1 MISIGVT
8 GGIGTGKSTICAV
21 LETMGYPVF
30 YADAEA
36 KKCMTDDPLL
46 RQEIVAQFGSE
57 AYVQGSLNR
66 SYLASIIFRDPSQ
79 RDVLNQL
86 VHPAVYR
93 AFEQWKTRQSATL
106 LFNESAL
113 LFETGSY
120 RRFHATILVTA
131 EREVRI
137 QRVMERDSIS
147 REQVIDRMNNQWDD
161 TEKIALASFVIR
173 NNPTDLV
180 VPQLVQIVEQLT
192 ALQPE

>member
-57 AYVQGSLNR
+57 AYVQGLLNR